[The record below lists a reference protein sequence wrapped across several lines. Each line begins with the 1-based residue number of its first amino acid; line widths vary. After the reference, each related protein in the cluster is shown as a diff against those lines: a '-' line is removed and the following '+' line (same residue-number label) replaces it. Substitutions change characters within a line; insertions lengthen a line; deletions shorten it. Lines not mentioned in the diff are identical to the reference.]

1 MNTHASQ
8 EYLKNA
14 VLTASAEQLQILLFD
29 GAIRFSS
36 KAIDAIRAKDIAASY
51 TALDRAQRIVLQIT
65 DGLNRDV
72 NPALVDQI
80 RAVLDFVYRRLIDAN
95 LHKDVGA
102 VEDALR
108 ILKHQRETWV
118 LITRKVGEVAS
129 KVPIPAA
136 AVSTADKSARPQA
149 VGSDATA
156 SPAVVSG
163 FSAEG

>member
-36 KAIDAIRAKDIAASY
+36 RAIDAIRSADIAASY

-72 NPALVDQI
+72 NPALVDQM
-80 RAVLDFVYRRLIDAN
+80 RAVMDFVYRRLIDAN

-129 KVPIPAA
+129 AAIPSAGPAPAA
-136 AVSTADKSARPQA
+136 DNSVRPPR
-149 VGSDATA
+149 A
-156 SPAVVSG
+156 SSSSMAPVPAASG
-163 FSAEG
+163 FCAEG